1 MKKRDTFY
9 ITILFILPILFVLCV
24 STYSMYGSKLDW
36 LSQHISLADYFR
48 QTQQLLPDSFEN
60 LQGQTNAFSFSY
72 YGLLRPDVLISYLFP
87 NVPTSF
93 FIISYATLLWSFTGG
108 LCYYWLR
115 NKGYKDTIC
124 FFSSI
129 CCICANCFFQ
139 SHQQIMFVEIIPFL
153 FLSLI
158 LIDKNKRQWISL
170 CICMALFHNYFYT
183 PGMILI
189 LLLYDYDQH
198 KTIKNMIVPIVLGVE
213 FGAVLWLPTGY
224 LIINNHKSVVQ
235 TNLFNLFVPNL
246 TLKGLVYDSYGCGLT
261 VISWMALFQG
271 IQFEKTKKLSI
282 LLIFMFVFPIFSYI
296 LNGTLYART
305 KILVLC
311 LPLVLMIL
319 AHWLQ
324 ERKLNKGLLVL
335 AGLFLCTKTM
345 FLGLLVALV
354 FIGYYFMDKKECLM
368 MYALVPMI
376 VFTGLNYNQCL
387 DPKLYNSMYSKDKQ
401 TLIQRNDLNQRT
413 ADLDQVGYS
422 VNRIYDQKEMKASS
436 YTSTSNSLYNTF
448 VYDII
453 KSPIPQSNR
462 TIITDSENYL
472 YLSMMSVQNVLS
484 KDSDLYGYKEVDIKG
499 NYKLLKNKN
508 VFPMVYVTNDTLS
521 ESKFDKLFYPYNL
534 DTVYNRTI
542 VNGET
547 SNDYASKMK
556 LVKNLDQSIVIHN
569 KKKTKKTIPIDFDA
583 TQKMVCID
591 FDVKN
596 YTNKKVSI
604 SINGMKNTLSKKHS
618 VYPNGNKH
626 FTYILSKKT
635 LKQFDVTLSKG
646 KYKISNIRVYT
657 CDMDV
662 FDRVVTKVKPLKTT
676 SIFKGEVTTSKE
688 GYLVTS
694 YPYEKGYEIYIDGKK
709 QNVEIV
715 NKAFV
720 GCKIKKG
727 SHIITIQFHAPFK
740 NIGLCISML
749 SIMIGGFWIWKKSK
763 NL

>member
-1 MKKRDTFY
+1 
-9 ITILFILPILFVLCV
+9 
-24 STYSMYGSKLDW
+24 
-36 LSQHISLADYFR
+36 
-48 QTQQLLPDSFEN
+48 
-60 LQGQTNAFSFSY
+60 
-72 YGLLRPDVLISYLFP
+72 
-87 NVPTSF
+87 
-93 FIISYATLLWSFTGG
+93 
-108 LCYYWLR
+108 
-115 NKGYKDTIC
+115 
-124 FFSSI
+124 
-129 CCICANCFFQ
+129 
-139 SHQQIMFVEIIPFL
+139 MFVEILPFL

-158 LIDKNKRQWISL
+158 LIDENKRQWISL

-198 KTIKNMIVPIVLGVE
+198 KTIKDMIVPIVLGVG

-261 VISWMALFQG
+261 VISWIALFQG

-376 VFTGLNYNQCL
+376 VFTGFNYNQCL
-387 DPKLYNSMYSKDKQ
+387 DLKLYNSMYSKDKQ
-401 TLIQRNDLNQRT
+401 TLIQRNDLKQRT

-436 YTSTSNSLYNTF
+436 YTSTSNTLYNTF

-453 KSPIPQSNR
+453 KSPISQSNR

-508 VFPMVYVTNDTLS
+508 VFPMVYVTNDMLS

-534 DTVYNRTI
+534 DTIYNRTI

-547 SNDYASKMK
+547 SDDYVSKMK
-556 LVKNLDQSIVIHN
+556 LVKNLDQSILIHN

-591 FDVKN
+591 FDIKN

-657 CDMDV
+657 CDMGV
-662 FDRVVTKVKPLKTT
+662 FDRSVTEVKSLKTT
-676 SIFKGEVTTSKE
+676 SIFKGEVTTPKD